1 MKLHE
6 QETIGEYASR
16 MAVPGGW
23 LYLAYTQGE
32 FSQWGRQVSAVYV
45 PDPTAAHVRY
55 AADPWA
61 EARVLAEAAGFTH
74 YGSYRFARGPVMLA
88 VMGDDGL
95 IAWSVSDFDPD
106 TGRRGATIDSGT
118 APTPGDAMRAALA
131 AAEEVTP

>member
-1 MKLHE
+1 MKLHN
-6 QETIGEYASR
+6 QEAINGYTLR

-23 LYLAYTQGE
+23 LYRWVTQ
-32 FSQWGRQVSAVYV
+32 VAYV

-61 EARVLAEAAGFTH
+61 EARVLAEAAGFKH

-131 AAEEVTP
+131 AAEKVTP